1 TFFDHV
7 VCWCSWLS
15 CFQNIKGGGDLG
27 LEKARK
33 KFIKHPKPQDSS
45 TGGEIVKFEADDW
58 ERLLMSGEESESKRN
73 LMAQNT
79 EF

>member
-1 TFFDHV
+1 MLV
-7 VCWCSWLS
+7 LLAKL
-15 CFQNIKGGGDLG
+15 FQNIKGGGDLG

-58 ERLLMSGEESESKRN
+58 EILLMSGEESESKKN
-73 LMAQNT
+73 LIAQNT

>member
-1 TFFDHV
+1 MLV
-7 VCWCSWLS
+7 LLAKL
-15 CFQNIKGGGDLG
+15 FQNNIKGREDLG